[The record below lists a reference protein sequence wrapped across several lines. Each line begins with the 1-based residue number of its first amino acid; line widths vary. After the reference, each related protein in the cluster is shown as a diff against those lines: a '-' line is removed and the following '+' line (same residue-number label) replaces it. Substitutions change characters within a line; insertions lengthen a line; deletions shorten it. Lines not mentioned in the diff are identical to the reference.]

1 MKNLL
6 REKMLRGEKTVG
18 SFLFTNSASA
28 VECLGLAGLDYVII
42 DGEHSAVDA
51 HDVLEFSRTA
61 KLYGLTPLAR
71 VTEINRSSI
80 LRFLDAGAMGLIIP
94 NVNSFE
100 EAQSIVE
107 WGKYLP
113 MGKRGV
119 SASAGT
125 DFWMTD
131 FATQG
136 IEHCFE
142 VSNRETM
149 LIPQCETVSCLENI
163 EKIVGLDGIDGIF
176 VGPYDLS
183 TSMGIPGQFQ
193 LKEFRDALRHILK
206 VCADAGK
213 PTIMYTASR
222 EAAQDYFD
230 LGFSSI
236 TYSSDATIL
245 IEACK
250 SVLKDLK

>member
-18 SFLFTNSASA
+18 TFLFTNSASA

-42 DGEHSAVDA
+42 DGEHSAISA
-51 HDVLEFSRTA
+51 QDVLEFSRTA
-61 KLYGLTPLAR
+61 KLYGITPLAR
-71 VTEINRSSI
+71 VTDLNRSSI

-94 NVNSFE
+94 CINSFE
-100 EAQSIVE
+100 EVQAVVE
-107 WGKYLP
+107 WGKYAPL
-113 MGKRGV
+113 GKRGV

-136 IEHCFE
+136 FEHCFE

-149 LIPQCETVSCLENI
+149 LIPQCETVGCLENI
-163 EKIVGLDGIDGIF
+163 EKIVALDGIDGIF

-183 TSMGIPGQFQ
+183 TSMGIPGQFH
-193 LKEFRDALRHILK
+193 LKEFRDALKHILK
-206 VCADAGK
+206 VCAEAGK
-213 PTIMYTASR
+213 PTIMYAGSR
-222 EAAQDYFD
+222 EAAQDYFE
-230 LGFSSI
+230 LGFSSV
-236 TYSSDATIL
+236 TYSADASML
-245 IEACK
+245 IDAYK
-250 SVLKDLK
+250 SVLKNLK